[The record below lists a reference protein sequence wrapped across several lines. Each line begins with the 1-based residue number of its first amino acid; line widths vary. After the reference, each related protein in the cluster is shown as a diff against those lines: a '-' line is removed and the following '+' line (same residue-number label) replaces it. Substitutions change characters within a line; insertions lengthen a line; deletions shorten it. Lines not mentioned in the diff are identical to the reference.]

1 MESTYKEPQ
10 LERIDSMEYI
20 LKKSG
25 IDGLTQKVVLMHYFP
40 DHFIYGGP
48 KIRKKEAELA
58 KDGKKVRAILGDM
71 KPLF

>member
-1 MESTYKEPQ
+1 MAYIEPQ
-10 LERIDSMEYI
+10 LERIDHVEFI

-25 IDGLTQKVVLMHYFP
+25 LDGLTQKVVLMHYFP

-58 KDGKKVRAILGDM
+58 KDGKKVRAALGDT